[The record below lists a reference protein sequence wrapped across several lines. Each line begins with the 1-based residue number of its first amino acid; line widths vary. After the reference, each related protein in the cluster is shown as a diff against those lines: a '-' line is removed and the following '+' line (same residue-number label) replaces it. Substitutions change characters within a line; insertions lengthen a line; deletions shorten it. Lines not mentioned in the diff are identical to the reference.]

1 MKRYIVFLAQL
12 LSLVVL
18 SGCFTTIKDNG
29 TTPTPTP
36 EVTEEPD
43 DENSKE
49 YVNEEYSFKTRYP
62 SDWSVTYD
70 VPGALVTF
78 FSPDDEGFRSNVN
91 ILVDGGI
98 GEHFTLDEYADLAI
112 EELSS
117 FIENFEQIDFDE
129 FETDNWKGYY
139 IIYTGTYS
147 EYELAWAQVFFMEN
161 DNVYIITFAS
171 TIDKYEVYI
180 SDAEFIAENLVL
192 E

>member
-1 MKRYIVFLAQL
+1 
-12 LSLVVL
+12 
-18 SGCFTTIKDNG
+18 
-29 TTPTPTP
+29 
-36 EVTEEPD
+36 
-43 DENSKE
+43 
-49 YVNEEYSFKTRYP
+49 
-62 SDWSVTYD
+62 
-70 VPGALVTF
+70 LVTF